1 MRPSQI
7 SAFCQTSS
15 LLLSLCFLLLAC
27 AHDYDFYQKRADMIR
42 AHVVAF
48 QTNLKANRIE
58 AAIYENEEIEATAS
72 EVANAIRKRDQP
84 LAKDKVDYE
93 WKLLKTAIDAA
104 AGNWLALGR
113 QLTINK
119 QYDQA
124 RAAYQRV
131 IETYTGDAEQPFRE
145 RAARAKRDIDI
156 LNPPISV
163 SGPRL

>member
-1 MRPSQI
+1 MPRH
-7 SAFCQTSS
+7 QTSLYRQTS
-15 LLLSLCFLLLAC
+15 AIVLCLLLAAC
-27 AHDYDFYQKRADMIR
+27 SHHDFYKQRADMIR
-42 AHVVAF
+42 THVEAF

-72 EVANAIRKRDQP
+72 EVGNAIRKRDRP
-84 LAKDKVDYE
+84 LPNGQVDYE
-93 WKLLKTAIDAA
+93 WKLLKMAIDAA
-104 AGNWLALGR
+104 ATNWLALGR

-131 IETYTGDAEQPFRE
+131 IDTYTGEAEQPFRE

-163 SGPRL
+163 AGPRL

>member
-1 MRPSQI
+1 MPANQTGLFR
-7 SAFCQTSS
+7 QTSS
-15 LLLSLCFLLLAC
+15 ILLCLLLTAC
-27 AHDYDFYQKRADMIR
+27 AHEFDFYKQRADMIR

-72 EVANAIRKRDQP
+72 EVGNTIRKRDRP
-84 LAKDKVDYE
+84 LPNGQVDYE
-93 WKLLKTAIDAA
+93 WKLLKMAIDAA
-104 AGNWLALGR
+104 ATNWLALGR

-131 IETYTGDAEQPFRE
+131 IDTYTGEPEQPFRE

-163 SGPRL
+163 AGPRL

>member
-1 MRPSQI
+1 MRPSQV
-7 SAFCQTSS
+7 SAYRQISS
-15 LLLSLCFLLLAC
+15 LLLCLCFLLEAC
-27 AHDYDFYQKRADMIR
+27 AHSYDFYQQRTDMIR

-48 QTNLKANRIE
+48 QTNLRANRIE
-58 AAIYENEEIEATAS
+58 AAIFENEEIEAAAS
-72 EVANAIRKRDQP
+72 EVANAIKKRDQP

-104 AGNWLALGR
+104 AGNWLVLGR

-156 LNPPISV
+156 LNPPISA
-163 SGPRL
+163 SAPKL

>member
-1 MRPSQI
+1 VL
-7 SAFCQTSS
+7 CLC
-15 LLLSLCFLLLAC
+15 LLLAAC
-27 AHDYDFYQKRADMIR
+27 AHDYDFYKQRADMIR

-58 AAIYENEEIEATAS
+58 SAIFENEEIEAAAS

-131 IETYTGDAEQPFRE
+131 IDTYTGDAEQPFRE

-163 SGPRL
+163 SAPRL

>member
-1 MRPSQI
+1 MLSH
-7 SAFCQTSS
+7 QTSVFRQAS
-15 LLLSLCFLLLAC
+15 SIALCLLITITAC
-27 AHDYDFYQKRADMIR
+27 GHDFYRQRVDMIR
-42 AHVVAF
+42 AHAVAF

-58 AAIYENEEIEATAS
+58 AAIFENEEIEATAS

-84 LAKDKVDYE
+84 LPNGQVDYE

-113 QLTINK
+113 RLTINK

-131 IETYTGDAEQPFRE
+131 IDTYTGEAEQPFRE
-145 RAARAKRDIDI
+145 RAARAKQDIDI
-156 LNPPISV
+156 LNPPLSV

>member
-1 MRPSQI
+1 
-7 SAFCQTSS
+7 
-15 LLLSLCFLLLAC
+15 LVLSLCLLLAAC
-27 AHDYDFYQKRADMIR
+27 AHDYDFYKQRADMIR

-58 AAIYENEEIEATAS
+58 SAIFENEEIEAAAS

-131 IETYTGDAEQPFRE
+131 IDTYTGDAEQPFRE

-163 SGPRL
+163 SAPRL

>member
-7 SAFCQTSS
+7 SAFRQTSFIVICLC
-15 LLLSLCFLLLAC
+15 LLLTAC
-27 AHDYDFYQKRADMIR
+27 AHDFNFYQQRADRIR
-42 AHVVAF
+42 AHVNAF
-48 QTNLKANRIE
+48 QIHLKANHIE
-58 AAIYENEEIEATAS
+58 AAIFENEEIEATAS

-84 LAKDKVDYE
+84 VASDKVDYE

-113 QLTINK
+113 QLTVNK

-124 RAAYQRV
+124 RASYQRV
-131 IETYTGDAEQPFRE
+131 IDTYTGEAEQPFRE
-145 RAARAKRDIDI
+145 RASRAKRDIDI

-163 SGPRL
+163 SAPKL

>member
-1 MRPSQI
+1 
-7 SAFCQTSS
+7 
-15 LLLSLCFLLLAC
+15 
-27 AHDYDFYQKRADMIR
+27 MIR
-42 AHVVAF
+42 AHAVAF

-58 AAIYENEEIEATAS
+58 AAIFENEEIEATAS

-84 LAKDKVDYE
+84 LPNGQVDYE

-113 QLTINK
+113 RLTINK

-131 IETYTGDAEQPFRE
+131 IDTYTGEAEQPFRE
-145 RAARAKRDIDI
+145 RAARAKQDIDI
-156 LNPPISV
+156 LNPPLSV

>member
-1 MRPSQI
+1 
-7 SAFCQTSS
+7 
-15 LLLSLCFLLLAC
+15 
-27 AHDYDFYQKRADMIR
+27 
-42 AHVVAF
+42 
-48 QTNLKANRIE
+48 
-58 AAIYENEEIEATAS
+58 
-72 EVANAIRKRDQP
+72 VANAIRKRDQP

-131 IETYTGDAEQPFRE
+131 IDTYTGDAEQPFRE

-163 SGPRL
+163 SAPRL